1 MEKDMLGKIIVVERE
16 IQDQLLAEERRAGT
30 MLCSLR
36 QNLEEEAR
44 QEEERLAAAR
54 REAESSARAEAQ
66 ARAAALVQRAAVR
79 AEQLA
84 GLDARTLERCI
95 IGHLVRILPGK
106 SR

>member
-1 MEKDMLGKIIVVERE
+1 MEKDILSKIIVVERE
-16 IQDQLLAEERRAGT
+16 IQDELIAEERRAGT

-54 REAESSARAEAQ
+54 REAESSARVEVQ
-66 ARAAALVQRAAVR
+66 ARAAAMVQRATVR

-84 GLDARTLERCI
+84 GLDDKTLEHCI